1 MKVYQVKTQKPST
14 HSIQWEHHLIHFV
27 FYCSLGKRRNVHF
40 KIFIISVFIPAMSQR
55 KILKSHQ
62 WTCKFKC
69 NCNFLCLV
77 LFICFFVL
85 LSWLA
90 FGLFLFRCWFLFVI
104 FFSPQCIFCA
114 APISK
119 CLKLKCK
126 TQVERLTTHI
136 FQIYLQHSTT
146 KSPES
151 EKKTNQFFPH
161 LVWLCYS
168 AVTENSQVALN

>member
-69 NCNFLCLV
+69 NRNFLCLV

-104 FFSPQCIFCA
+104 FFFPSVHLLCSSYQQVFKTKMQDTGGETHYPHFPNLPAAFNNKIPWKWKKDKSVFSSPSLA
-114 APISK
+114 MLLSSHW
-119 CLKLKCK
+119 
-126 TQVERLTTHI
+126 E
-136 FQIYLQHSTT
+136 
-146 KSPES
+146 
-151 EKKTNQFFPH
+151 
-161 LVWLCYS
+161 
-168 AVTENSQVALN
+168 